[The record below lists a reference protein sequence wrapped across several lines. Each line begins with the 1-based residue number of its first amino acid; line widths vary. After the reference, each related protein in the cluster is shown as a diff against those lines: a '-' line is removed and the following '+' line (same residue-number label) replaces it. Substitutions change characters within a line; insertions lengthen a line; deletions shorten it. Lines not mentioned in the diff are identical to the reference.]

1 VRGGVK
7 LMKKKLIIFCMAL
20 GLSLT
25 FAQASFA
32 VMTLDVDPASL
43 ADGLYTSGSPGII
56 STPYGDIEFV
66 GYIMDAVDP
75 DLSGKVFGVLTS
87 TKEASLTFNFVDPYK
102 VIDVTFEYGGN
113 MGKITVEALDS
124 SDNVLD
130 SLVDAETDGPPG
142 ASTGPV
148 TLYGDV
154 DNPIYKLAWKEPT
167 SYLYAE
173 LNNVTLSI
181 IPAPGAVLLG
191 SIGVGIVGWLRRKR
205 TL

>member
-1 VRGGVK
+1 
-7 LMKKKLIIFCMAL
+7 
-20 GLSLT
+20 
-25 FAQASFA
+25 
-32 VMTLDVDPASL
+32 
-43 ADGLYTSGSPGII
+43 
-56 STPYGDIEFV
+56 
-66 GYIMDAVDP
+66 
-75 DLSGKVFGVLTS
+75 
-87 TKEASLTFNFVDPYK
+87 
-102 VIDVTFEYGGN
+102 

-124 SDNVLD
+124 SDTVLD
-130 SLVDAETDGPPG
+130 SLVNAETDGPPG

-154 DNPIYKLAWKEPT
+154 DNPIYKLVWREPVAD
-167 SYLYAE
+167 YQYAH